1 MIRKNQ
7 KKVREL
13 EQKYGG
19 QTMKK
24 STSIRFGVGVVSLAL
39 LLTACGGG
47 SEDGASAGT
56 KGGTLTFL
64 TEAEQILHLDPQRN
78 YTGEDLA
85 FASGY
90 LNRTLTQ
97 YTLSADN
104 NEASQLVA
112 DLATDTGTTPD
123 GGKTWEFTIK
133 DGVKWEDGQ
142 AVTCEDVKYGVSRTF
157 ATDIITDGPTYAI
170 SMLDIP
176 KDAEGNSVYKGP
188 YVEDAAGQ
196 AAYDAAVSCEGS
208 KITFKLASPAADFNY
223 TVTLSAFAPV
233 RKDADTGENYDDKV
247 LSNGPYKIESY
258 VKKDKLVLVRNEN
271 WDPATDSF
279 RAALPDRIE
288 YIFSVPGAVITER
301 LMADSGNDQFA
312 ISPDSVD
319 PAKLAVVFSDAKY
332 EKRRFNE
339 LDPYVRFFFI
349 NTTKVPNEKHRQAIL
364 AAVNREELRKIAGG
378 DYAGEYADGAI
389 KPNIGIDYA
398 PTGVWDGLLGEAIPA
413 TGNPELAKK
422 LIEESGEAFPNPLV
436 IDYPKTE
443 VNDKAVASIIA
454 SLEAVG
460 ITATPNG
467 LEPGGYYGVVFQ
479 EDLQGGL
486 TSGGWAPDWTNASTV
501 IPELFTP
508 SGGFALA
515 RYDDAAWNERV
526 AAAKA
531 MTDRAA
537 QAKEWQALNTEAMKK
552 ALILP
557 TRFGLE
563 QRIHGSKVTGA
574 YIWGPYG
581 SWPYASLGVEA
592 AN

>member
-1 MIRKNQ
+1 
-7 KKVREL
+7 
-13 EQKYGG
+13 
-19 QTMKK
+19 MKK

-39 LLTACGGG
+39 VLTACGG
-47 SEDGASAGT
+47 SSSDGASAGT

-64 TEAEQILHLDPQRN
+64 TEAEQFAHLDPQRN

-104 NEASQLVA
+104 NEASKLVA

-157 ATDIITDGPTYAI
+157 ATDIITDGPSYAI
-170 SMLDIP
+170 TLLDIA
-176 KDAEGNSVYKGP
+176 KDADGNSIYKGP
-188 YVEDAAGQ
+188 YVEDATGQ
-196 AAYDAAVSCEGS
+196 AAYDAAVVCEGS
-208 KITFKLASPAADFNY
+208 KITFKLAAPAADFNY

-233 RKDADTGENYDDKV
+233 RKDADTGEKYDDKV

-279 RAALPDRIE
+279 RTALPDRIE
-288 YIFSVPGAVITER
+288 YNFAVPSAVITER
-301 LMADSGNDQFA
+301 LMADAGNDVYA

-319 PAKLAVVFSDAKY
+319 PAKLASIFSDAKY
-332 EKRRFNE
+332 EKRRWNE

-349 NTTKVPNEKHRQAIL
+349 NTKKVPNEKHRQAIL

-398 PTGVWDGLLGEAIPA
+398 PTGLWDSLLGEAVPA
-413 TGNPELAKK
+413 TGNVELAKK
-422 LIEESGEAFPNPLV
+422 LLIQVKNSLTHWLSTTRRPKLMTKQLHHLLQLLV
-436 IDYPKTE
+436 KQ
-443 VNDKAVASIIA
+443 V
-454 SLEAVG
+454 L
-460 ITATPNG
+460 
-467 LEPGGYYGVVFQ
+467 
-479 EDLQGGL
+479 LQHL
-486 TSGGWAPDWTNASTV
+486 TV
-501 IPELFTP
+501 
-508 SGGFALA
+508 
-515 RYDDAAWNERV
+515 
-526 AAAKA
+526 
-531 MTDRAA
+531 
-537 QAKEWQALNTEAMKK
+537 
-552 ALILP
+552 
-557 TRFGLE
+557 
-563 QRIHGSKVTGA
+563 
-574 YIWGPYG
+574 
-581 SWPYASLGVEA
+581 
-592 AN
+592 

>member
-1 MIRKNQ
+1 
-7 KKVREL
+7 
-13 EQKYGG
+13 
-19 QTMKK
+19 MKK

-39 LLTACGGG
+39 VLTACGG
-47 SEDGASAGT
+47 SSSDGASAGT

-64 TEAEQILHLDPQRN
+64 TEAEQFAHLDPQRN

-104 NEASQLVA
+104 NEASKLVA

-157 ATDIITDGPTYAI
+157 ATDIITDGPSYAI
-170 SMLDIP
+170 TLLDIA
-176 KDAEGNSVYKGP
+176 KDADGNSIYKGP
-188 YVEDAAGQ
+188 YVEDATGQ
-196 AAYDAAVSCEGS
+196 AAYDAAVVCEGS
-208 KITFKLASPAADFNY
+208 KITFKLAAPAADFNY

-233 RKDADTGENYDDKV
+233 RKDADTGEKYDDKV

-279 RAALPDRIE
+279 RTALPDRIE
-288 YIFSVPGAVITER
+288 YNFAVPSAVITER
-301 LMADSGNDQFA
+301 LMADAGNDVYA

-319 PAKLAVVFSDAKY
+319 PAKLASIFSDAKY
-332 EKRRFNE
+332 EKRRWNE
-339 LDPYVRFFFI
+339 LDPYVRFYFI
-349 NTTKVPNEKHRQAIL
+349 NTKKVPNEKHRQAIL

-398 PTGVWDGLLGEAIPA
+398 PTGLWDSLLGEAVPA
-413 TGNPELAKK
+413 TGNVELAKK
-422 LIEESGEAFPNPLV
+422 LIADSGEEFPNPLV

-443 VNDKAVASIIA
+443 VNDKAVASLVA
-454 SLEAVG
+454 ALGEAG

-467 LEPGGYYGVVFQ
+467 LEPGGYYPIVM
-479 EDLQGGL
+479 DPAKQGGM
-486 TSGGWAPDWTNASTV
+486 TSAGWAPDWLNASTV
-501 IPELFTP
+501 IPELFHP
-508 SGGFALA
+508 NGGFALSQ
-515 RYDDAAWNERV
+515 YDDAAWMARV
-526 AAAKA
+526 DAAKA

-537 QAKEWQALNTEAMKK
+537 QAKEWQALNTEA
-552 ALILP
+552 ARLGLILP

-563 QRIHGSKVTGA
+563 QRIAGSKVTGA

-581 SWPYASLGVEA
+581 SWPYATLGVNA
-592 AN
+592 Q